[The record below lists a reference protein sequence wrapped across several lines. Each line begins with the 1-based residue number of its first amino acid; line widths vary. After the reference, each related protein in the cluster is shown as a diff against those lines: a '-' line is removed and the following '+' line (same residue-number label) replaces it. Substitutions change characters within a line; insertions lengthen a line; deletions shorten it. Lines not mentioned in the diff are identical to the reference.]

1 MYCKKCGSM
10 VKDGSRFCHKCGAEM
25 PAAEEKSAP
34 TGLAALADYSMGAI
48 RTDEQRKTETAYVPD
63 KTDKADKPREAD
75 LGGKKTN
82 YGFISSDEEFVAKL
96 GNNYLQSFAAG
107 KGLRKGSA
115 IVSSKRVYF
124 KGTCYNFSG
133 GRRGTFCTK
142 RSAVVDLHEV
152 TGTEII
158 YGNKLIYIILLV
170 IFAIGTGIFLI
181 ASFDD
186 NDFVPAFLIGLGLT
200 LIDLF
205 LLKKHVRDYIS
216 INYSGG
222 AIAFNL
228 NWYSMSDVV
237 RFQEKLHIAKDKLT
251 CGDTEQTNENY

>member
-10 VKDGSRFCHKCGAEM
+10 VKDGSRFCYKCGAEM
-25 PAAEEKSAP
+25 PAAEEKSAISRDEYSQSEKAP
-34 TGLAALADYSMGAI
+34 RDPEKMDRPCEIDYV
-48 RTDEQRKTETAYVPD
+48 RKNM
-63 KTDKADKPREAD
+63 
-75 LGGKKTN
+75 N
-82 YGFISSDEEFVAKL
+82 YGFISSDEEFVTKL
-96 GNNYLQSFAAG
+96 GSSYLQSLMSG
-107 KGLRKGSA
+107 SGLRKGSA

-186 NDFVPAFLIGLGLT
+186 NDFVPAFFIGLGLT
-200 LIDLF
+200 LIDVF
-205 LLKKHVRDYIS
+205 LLKIYVRDYIS

-222 AIAFNL
+222 SIAFNL

-237 RFQEKLHIAKDKLT
+237 RFQEELHIAKDKLT
-251 CGDTEQTNENY
+251 YGDTNRTYEND